1 MKKKSNMRLCA
12 IDTETTHIDFLKAKA
27 VELTILPLT
36 PEFEPD
42 ETIKPLNC
50 LVNPGEM
57 ELDLGKEA
65 LEFNGINRKQILT
78 EGVNSD
84 ILGKHIRKW
93 MHTYKITS
101 IEPLAHNWVYDRVVL
116 RNSLSFEDVESIFYR
131 RAKDSHTAA
140 VFVNDVYKS
149 KGKEKPFK
157 KTNLSAMAEY
167 FGMDTKGAHRALK
180 DCLMSAFVYKNL
192 MNMIKE
198 LK

>member
-1 MKKKSNMRLCA
+1 MKLCA
-12 IDTETTHIDFLKAKA
+12 LDTETTHIDFLKAKV

-50 LVNPGEM
+50 LVNPGEA
-57 ELDLGKEA
+57 ELNLGYEA
-65 LEFNGINRKQILT
+65 LSFNGIDKNRVLT
-78 EGVNSD
+78 EGVHIVNLST
-84 ILGKHIRKW
+84 HIRVW
-93 MHTYKITS
+93 MQTYGITS

-116 RNSLSFEDVESIFYR
+116 RNSLSFNDVESIFYR

-140 VFVNDVYKS
+140 VFVNDLYKS
-149 KGKEKPFK
+149 MGKEKPFK

-167 FGMDTKGAHRALK
+167 FGMDTKGAHRALQ

-192 MNMIKE
+192 LSMTKE
-198 LK
+198 VK

>member
-1 MKKKSNMRLCA
+1 MASNMKLCA

-36 PEFEPD
+36 DEFEQD
-42 ETIKPLNC
+42 NSMKPLNI
-50 LVNPGEM
+50 LVNPGEE

-65 LEFNGINRKQILT
+65 LSFNKIERSRIIT
-78 EGVNSD
+78 EGVNSAT
-84 ILGKHIRKW
+84 LTAHIRNW
-93 MHTYKITS
+93 MESNGITS

-116 RNSLSFEDVESIFYR
+116 RNSMPFDDVERIFYR

-149 KGKEKPFK
+149 RGKERPFK

-167 FGMDTKGAHRALK
+167 FGMDTKGAHRALQ
-180 DCLMSAFVYKNL
+180 DCIMSAFVYKNL
-192 MNMIKE
+192 MTMIKE

>member
-1 MKKKSNMRLCA
+1 MSNMKLCA

-36 PEFEPD
+36 SEFDPD
-42 ETIKPLNC
+42 ESIKPLNI

-57 ELDLGKEA
+57 ELDLGAEA
-65 LEFNGINRKQILT
+65 LAFNGIDRKQVLA
-78 EGVNSD
+78 EGVYCNNLSA
-84 ILGKHIRKW
+84 HIRNW
-93 MHTYKITS
+93 MDTYGITS

-116 RNSLSFEDVESIFYR
+116 RNSMEFKDVESIFYR

-140 VFVNDVYKS
+140 VFVNDLYKS
-149 KGKEKPFK
+149 RGKERPFK

-167 FGMDTKGAHRALK
+167 FGMNTEGAHRALQ
-180 DCLMSAFVYKNL
+180 DCIMSAFVYKNL
-192 MNMIKE
+192 MTMIKE